1 MGANGEY
8 RWSPEHLKSMSASV
22 KTMALEMA
30 NEENPGESVAQKLGW
45 TQSDEELATL
55 DSVSNQDDKTRC
67 RAVKT
72 TKETKTNTGWTT
84 VGHTGVEVEV
94 NAFGAG

>member
-45 TQSDEELATL
+45 T
-55 DSVSNQDDKTRC
+55 
-67 RAVKT
+67 
-72 TKETKTNTGWTT
+72 
-84 VGHTGVEVEV
+84 
-94 NAFGAG
+94 